1 MPQYQSFPD
10 AMGDSVS
17 LEKLQAL
24 RLPPL
29 AGRSFLDVGCN
40 EGYFCGFALFAGAN
54 QVVGLDASELFIERA
69 QRRFAQA
76 RFYCQSWDALPAEQ
90 FDVILLASALHYAQ
104 DQAALIARLVEALT
118 TGGVL
123 VLELG
128 IAPGETSQWR
138 EIERGIDRRWF
149 PTWPKLMEILRPYEW
164 KDIGP
169 SVHQRGDPT
178 PRRVLHVCQRLPV
191 AYLLAQPPGYGKS
204 SLCRKVFIPAG
215 IRVVENDYCLGRIA
229 SGEARVSP
237 ALQAMVASHFDAGAL
252 DQTMA
257 KVIEEGM
264 LADLVQVWLAQAN
277 GLDFALDG
285 YLPQAVHEAVREQLS
300 AAGYMVVALQWD
312 PPRGKGVPQVNDAI
326 GWANA
331 YEANLAQQ
339 VQASEQ
345 PLPPLPFSG
354 IRGHVDR
361 VRCTNGRI
369 HVWGWA
375 VHHSVVAP
383 SSFVVTIAGQD
394 AKVISHERVPR
405 VDVQLH
411 LQLPHP
417 LFGYL
422 LEVERPA
429 GTSAE
434 QLRPTIAVHCS
445 VGADEVSGPL
455 RISPGA
461 QFIDA

>member
-1 MPQYQSFPD
+1 
-10 AMGDSVS
+10 
-17 LEKLQAL
+17 
-24 RLPPL
+24 
-29 AGRSFLDVGCN
+29 
-40 EGYFCGFALFAGAN
+40 
-54 QVVGLDASELFIERA
+54 
-69 QRRFAQA
+69 
-76 RFYCQSWDALPAEQ
+76 
-90 FDVILLASALHYAQ
+90 
-104 DQAALIARLVEALT
+104 
-118 TGGVL
+118 
-123 VLELG
+123 
-128 IAPGETSQWR
+128 
-138 EIERGIDRRWF
+138 
-149 PTWPKLMEILRPYEW
+149 
-164 KDIGP
+164 
-169 SVHQRGDPT
+169 
-178 PRRVLHVCQRLPV
+178 
-191 AYLLAQPPGYGKS
+191 
-204 SLCRKVFIPAG
+204 
-215 IRVVENDYCLGRIA
+215 
-229 SGEARVSP
+229 
-237 ALQAMVASHFDAGAL
+237 
-252 DQTMA
+252 MA

-285 YLPQAVHEAVREQLS
+285 YLPQAVQEAVREQLS

-331 YEANLAQQ
+331 YEASLAQQ

-345 PLPPLPFSG
+345 PLPPLPFTG